1 MIIILKITYI
11 FLIQE
16 IKKVYSFLLK
26 IKNKEKTFQA
36 KNKYNFFNK
45 YLDNDGSYENNTLVT
60 SFLNIFDYLKFEHLI
75 GIYLAK
81 ITKTNI
87 LVLINKKDIRAKKYF
102 DNVGLENIIYFDEPN
117 FFNRI
122 KNLIIS
128 YKYIS
133 KLDSFDK
140 FIDFNYKGLAAGK
153 IIYSHHTRFSG
164 IPTSDKIKPDYYYLL
179 SIFIGYYDEFDK
191 IINKNKINYSILG
204 ETQFMPQ
211 AIFFGIALKN
221 KIPVFSRVG
230 GGKQISVRQINN
242 LALYFENRTSFDYRI
257 VEKLAKEKN
266 KDSLLKKGR
275 EIVEG
280 RFTGNSRY
288 NAELVTV
295 IDTELHKLHKIKK
308 INLIHEYNKLDIC
321 DMYNWDKKKPIGI
334 ILANDLT
341 DGLFTSKRQ
350 IYLDNYTWLKKTII
364 EASKNKSINWLVKP
378 HPCEAKNKVTL
389 TTRTLFEKLN
399 LPNSICLMPEDFSMN
414 SLPKVIDIVLTNFG
428 SAGYEYPAMGIP
440 VITASEAIY
449 SYLDIS
455 IEAQT
460 ESQYFELIKNCHKID
475 KVSVRSQEN
484 AQLFAYLFLKLT
496 QIPFPAPVLPQ
507 QLLDTSDIKF
517 WDTFKENFKKFD
529 HENEY
534 DIKNDIFYKSFS
546 DQILNNR
553 KHALHSEKLKE
564 LEEKY

>member
-16 IKKVYSFLLK
+16 IKKIYSFLLK

>member
-16 IKKVYSFLLK
+16 IKKVYSSLLK

-128 YKYIS
+128 YNYIS
-133 KLDSFDK
+133 KINSFNE
-140 FIDFNYKGLAAGK
+140 FVDFNYKGLAAGK

>member
-1 MIIILKITYI
+1 MIIILKIIYI
-11 FLIQE
+11 FFIQE
-16 IKKVYSFLLK
+16 IKKIYSFLLK
-26 IKNKEKTFQA
+26 IKIKKKIFVA

-45 YLDNDGSYENNTLVT
+45 YLDNDGSYEGNTLIT

-87 LVLINKKDIRAKKYF
+87 LVLVNKKDIRAKKYF

-128 YKYIS
+128 YNYIS
-133 KLDSFDK
+133 KIKSFNE

-164 IPTSDKIKPDYYYLL
+164 IPTSDKIRLDYYYLF

-221 KIPVFSRVG
+221 KIPIFSRVG
-230 GGKQISVRQINN
+230 GTDKISVRQVSDM
-242 LALYFENRTSFDYRI
+242 ALFFDNRTSFDYRI

-266 KDSLLKKGR
+266 KDSLLKQGKK
-275 EIVEG
+275 IVEN
-280 RFTGNSRY
+280 RFSGKSLF

-295 IDTELHKLHKIKK
+295 IDDEFIKLNEINK
-308 INLIHEYNKLDIC
+308 INLINEYNKLDIC
-321 DMYNWDKKKPIGI
+321 NTYNWNLKKPIGV

-341 DGLFTSKRQ
+341 DGLFTSKRE
-350 IYLDNYTWLKKTII
+350 IYLDNFTWLKKTII
-364 EASKNKSINWLVKP
+364 EASKNKSINWLIKP
-378 HPCEAKNKVTL
+378 HPCEIKNKVTL
-389 TTRTLFEKLN
+389 TTLNLFKKLN
-399 LPNSICLMPEDFSMN
+399 LENNVQLMPADFSQN
-414 SLPKVIDIVLTNFG
+414 SLPKVVNIVLTNFG
-428 SAGYEYPAMGIP
+428 SAGYEYPAIGIP

-449 SYLDIS
+449 SYLDIT

-460 ESQYFELIKNCHKID
+460 ESQYFELIKNCHKIN

-484 AQLFAYLFLKLT
+484 AQLFAYLFLELT
-496 QIPFPAPVLPQ
+496 QIPFPAPVLTH
-507 QLLDTSDIKF
+507 QLEKSSDIKF
-517 WDTFKENFKKFD
+517 WNAFEEAFKKFD
-529 HENEY
+529 HENKC
-534 DIKNDIFYKSFS
+534 DIKNDIFYKSFY
-546 DQILNNR
+546 DQILNKR

>member
-16 IKKVYSFLLK
+16 IKKVYSSLLK

-321 DMYNWDKKKPIGI
+321 DMFNWDKKKPIGI